1 MMKCFEQNKN
11 KSEEYYKNQ
20 ILAYLRTFEDTI
32 NYLSLKE
39 LKKRY
44 QKLVEADNLE

>member
-1 MMKCFEQNKN
+1 MECFEQKKN
-11 KSEEYYKNQ
+11 KSKEYYKKQ

-32 NYLSLKE
+32 NYLSLEE

-44 QKLVEADNLE
+44 QKLVEADDLE